1 MFDEYRMP
9 NYNIHVNS
17 ICSWL
22 VILMTDIR
30 IIAGYFKNAQLI
42 MKNALKAGA
51 VFASCPIRL
60 AAPEGMLQTG
70 LLSEY
75 AACGASGTF
84 ALVRDCECGIREGDC
99 AILLPPGTGTE
110 ELRADLDELFS
121 HEAKLSHEKELLR
134 SAGLL
139 GSMSEVVS
147 AVSAVVGSECA
158 LYDSLGRLIA
168 FSGRSFSGENIPPE
182 ALGGMRPVALEGAGL
197 CTAAACRDGVFTD
210 FCLHIELDGEP
221 VGYLLFFGEFTPYDR
236 PFCEFLPV
244 IADVVKSA
252 MRRMERVLP
261 GQKFSTEL
269 FLMQLIG
276 GEKMSRAALSSR
288 AELCGLETSGYF
300 ALLLVDLSRH
310 PLERPRMIPVVNTIE
325 RVSGANPI
333 LSGSI
338 MTLLFSLE
346 TPEELQ
352 RRVELAWEHVRN
364 LGYQGVYSRVFTE
377 LEATGTTYT
386 RVLRALELL
395 SREDS
400 SGRLASFDELELGYV
415 VSLCGM
421 TRPEDLH
428 PSVVT
433 LLLLDEKG
441 KFDHTGTLYE
451 YLINAQNLIKTCDAL
466 GIHRNTLDYRL
477 RRIAES
483 TGLDF
488 SDGKQMFSVLLSLSA
503 ARQMKKQRNTE
514 AFR

>member
-1 MFDEYRMP
+1 M
-9 NYNIHVNS
+9 V
-17 ICSWL
+17 
-22 VILMTDIR
+22 TDIR
-30 IIAGYFKNAQLI
+30 IIAGYFKNAELI
-42 MKNALKAGA
+42 MKNAPKDSA
-51 VFASCPIRL
+51 VFAACPIRL
-60 AAPEGMLQTG
+60 AAPGGMLQTG

-75 AACGASGTF
+75 ARGAAGAF
-84 ALVRDCECGIREGDC
+84 ALVRDCECEIREGDC
-99 AILLPPGTGTE
+99 VLLLPPETGAE
-110 ELRADLDELFS
+110 ELRADLDEIFS
-121 HEAKLSHEKELLR
+121 HEAKLTHEKELLR

-139 GSMSEVVS
+139 GSMSEVV
-147 AVSAVVGSECA
+147 AAVVAAVGSACA

-168 FSGRSFSGENIPPE
+168 FSGRTSAEENIPPE
-182 ALGGMRPVALEGAGL
+182 ALGGIRPFSIDGAGL
-197 CTAAACRDGVFTD
+197 CTAAARRDGVFTD

-221 VGYLLFFGEFTPYDR
+221 VGYMLFFGEFTPYDR

-252 MRRMERVLP
+252 MRRMESVLP

-288 AELCGLETSGYF
+288 AEMCGLETSGYF

-338 MTLLFSLE
+338 MTLFFSLE
-346 TPEELQ
+346 APEELEK
-352 RRVELAWEHVRN
+352 RVGLAWEHVRN

-377 LEATGTTYT
+377 LEATGTMYS
-386 RVLRALELL
+386 RVSRALETLC
-395 SREDS
+395 REDS
-400 SGRLASFDELELGYV
+400 PGRLASFDELELGYV

-428 PSVVT
+428 PAVVT

-441 KFDHTGTLYE
+441 KFNHSETLYE
-451 YLINAQNLIKTCDAL
+451 YLIHAQNLIKTCDAL

-488 SDGKQMFSVLLSLSA
+488 SDGKQMFSVLLSLA
-503 ARQMKKQRNTE
+503 AAKQMKKQRNT
-514 AFR
+514 ADHR